1 LWRCVRRPLWHHR
14 GMQPHFETA
23 AEGDSAARRVLRG
36 VFGYASFRGRQEA
49 IIAAALAGHDTLVLM
64 PTGGGKSL
72 CYQIPALVRDGVG
85 IVVSPLIALME
96 DQVGALRE
104 AGVAAAFLNS
114 TQRRREQDEVVAAL
128 RRGQLDLLYLAPER
142 LLQEETQKLLRDMQV
157 AIIAIDEAHCVSQW
171 GHDFRSEYLGLN
183 VLKEWLPG
191 VPRMALTATATPPTR
206 EEIVARLELDSP
218 RVFVESFDRP
228 NIRYTVQAKTDARR
242 QLADFLRHHR
252 GEPGIVYCLSRDKTE
267 STAEWLVA
275 QGFDAVPYH
284 AGLAAETRAEHQRRF
299 LAEDALIV
307 VATIAFGM
315 GIDKPD
321 VRFVAH
327 LDLPKS
333 VEAYYQE
340 TGRAGRDGEPA
351 DAWMVYGLQDVVQ
364 LKQFVAASEADEQH
378 KRRERAKLDALLGW
392 CEVTECRRRPLLE
405 YFGETRVEA
414 CGNCDNCLS
423 PPATWDGTE
432 AARKLLSAVYR
443 TGQSFGAGHVI
454 DVLLGEPTE
463 KVARHRHER
472 LSVFGLGKDLPAAT
486 WRSLL
491 RQLLVQGYVRI
502 DHEGYGAV
510 GLTEASRGLLRGETT
525 LRVRE
530 DPKTPAAAR
539 KKRAGP
545 SEVAPQDEP
554 LWEALREC
562 RKELAA
568 EHNVPPYVI
577 FHDATLR
584 QMVALKPVDDAAL
597 LAVGGV
603 GQAKLARY
611 GERFLEVLRRHAAPA
626 L

>member
-1 LWRCVRRPLWHHR
+1 MPGQYTIDR
-14 GMQPHFETA
+14 
-23 AEGDSAARRVLRG
+23 ARAILRDA
-36 VFGYASFRGRQEA
+36 FGYAEFRDQQEA
-49 IIAAALAGHDTLVLM
+49 IIAAALAGSDSLVLM

-72 CYQIPALVRDGVG
+72 CYQLPALVRDGVG

-114 TQRRREQDEVVAAL
+114 TLTRVEQSAVMRRL
-128 RRGQLDLLYLAPER
+128 RHGELKLLYMAPER
-142 LLQEETQKLLRDMQV
+142 LLQDETRALLHDV
-157 AIIAIDEAHCVSQW
+157 TVSIIAIDEAHCVSQW
-171 GHDFRSEYLGLN
+171 GHDFRAEYLGLN
-183 VLKEWLPG
+183 VLKDWLPG

-206 EEIVARLELDSP
+206 TEIVARLELTEP
-218 RVFVESFDRP
+218 QVFVSSFDRP
-228 NIRYTVQAKTDARR
+228 NIRYFVQAKTDARR
-242 QLADFLRHHR
+242 QLAEFLQAHR

-267 STAEWLVA
+267 STAEWLVE
-275 QGFDAVPYH
+275 QGFAAVPYH
-284 AGLAAETRAEHQRRF
+284 AGLPAETRAEHQRRF

-333 VEAYYQE
+333 VESYYQE

-364 LKQFVAASEADEQH
+364 LSQFVAASEADEQH

-392 CEVTECRRRPLLE
+392 CEVTECRRRPLLS
-405 YFGETRVEA
+405 YFGEQTSGP
-414 CGNCDNCLS
+414 CGNCDNCLA

-443 TGQSFGAGHVI
+443 TGQRFGAAHVI
-454 DVLLGEPTE
+454 DVLLGNATE
-463 KVARHRHER
+463 KVQRHRHEQ
-472 LSVFGLGKDLPAAT
+472 LSVFGIGTELAAPA

-491 RQLLVQGYVRI
+491 RQLLVRGYMNV
-502 DHEGYGAV
+502 DHEGFGALM
-510 GLTEASRGLLRGETT
+510 LTDASRALLRGETM

-530 DPKTPAAAR
+530 DAKAPAPR
-539 KKRAGP
+539 KKARTPLGD
-545 SEVAPQDEP
+545 VAPEDQAM
-554 LWEALREC
+554 WEALREC
-562 RKELAA
+562 RRQLAT
-568 EHNVPPYVI
+568 EQNVPPYVI

-584 QMVALKPVDDAAL
+584 QMLAERPADREGL
-597 LAVGGV
+597 LEISGV
-603 GQAKLARY
+603 GQAKLERY
-611 GERFLEVLRRHAAPA
+611 GERFLEVLRA
-626 L
+626 

>member
-1 LWRCVRRPLWHHR
+1 MWHHR
-14 GMQPHFETA
+14 AMHLQHAPAPER
-23 AEGDSAARRVLRG
+23 EDPARRVLRD
-36 VFGYASFRGRQEA
+36 VFGYATFRGHQKA
-49 IIAAALAGHDTLVLM
+49 IIEAALAGNDSLVLM

-85 IVVSPLIALME
+85 LVVSPLIALMD
-96 DQVGALRE
+96 DQVRALRE

-114 TQRRREQDEVVAAL
+114 TQKRKEQDEVIAAL
-128 RRGQLDLLYLAPER
+128 RRDKLDLLYLAPER
-142 LLQEETQKLLRDMQV
+142 LLQDETQALLHGLQV
-157 AIIAIDEAHCVSQW
+157 SIVAIDEAHCVSQW
-171 GHDFRSEYLGLN
+171 GHDFRAEYLGLN
-183 VLKEWLPG
+183 ALKQWLPG
-191 VPRMALTATATPPTR
+191 VPRMALTATATLPTR

-228 NIRYTVQAKTDARR
+228 NIRYAVQTKTDARR
-242 QLADFLRHHR
+242 QLLEFLRNHR

-267 STAEWLVA
+267 SIADWLVE
-275 QGFDAVPYH
+275 QGFAALPYH
-284 AGLAAETRAEHQRRF
+284 AGLPAGTRAEHQRRF
-299 LAEDALIV
+299 LIEDSVII

-392 CEVTECRRRPLLE
+392 CEVTACRRRPLLE
-405 YFGETRVEA
+405 YFGEPRFDP
-414 CGNCDNCLS
+414 CGNCDNCTS

-443 TGQSFGAGHVI
+443 TGQSFGAAHVI
-454 DVLLGEPTE
+454 DVLLGEATE

-472 LSVFGLGKDLPAAT
+472 LSVFGIGKDLPVSA

-491 RQLLVQGYVRI
+491 RQLLVLGYVRV
-502 DHEGYGAV
+502 DHDGYGALA
-510 GLTEASRGLLRGETT
+510 LTDASRALLRGETT

-530 DPKTPAAAR
+530 DTKAPSAR
-539 KKRAGP
+539 KARAVP
-545 SEVAPQDEP
+545 SEMAQHDEP
-554 LWEALREC
+554 LWQALRDC
-562 RKELAA
+562 RKQLAA

-577 FHDATLR
+577 FHDATLK
-584 QMVALKPVDDAAL
+584 QMAALRPADPDAL
-597 LAVGGV
+597 LAIGGV

-611 GERFLEVLRRHAAPA
+611 GERFLAVLRAHPAPA
-626 L
+626 

>member
-1 LWRCVRRPLWHHR
+1 MIAA
-14 GMQPHFETA
+14 MQPQHSPA
-23 AEGDSAARRVLRG
+23 AADERARRVLRD
-36 VFGYASFRGRQEA
+36 VFGYSSFRGRQEA
-49 IIAAALAGHDTLVLM
+49 IIDAALAGHDSLVLM

-72 CYQIPALVRDGVG
+72 CYQIPAIVRDGVG
-85 IVVSPLIALME
+85 LVVSPLIALMA

-114 TQRRREQDEVVAAL
+114 TLKRREQDEVVAAL
-128 RRGQLDLLYLAPER
+128 RRGKLDLLYLAPER
-142 LLQEETQKLLRDMQV
+142 LLQDETRELLREMQV
-157 AIIAIDEAHCVSQW
+157 SIVAIDEAHCVSQW
-171 GHDFRSEYLGLN
+171 GHDFRAEYLGLHL
-183 VLKEWLPG
+183 LKEWLPG
-191 VPRMALTATATPPTR
+191 VPRMALTATATLPTR

-228 NIRYTVQAKTDARR
+228 NIRYSVQAKTDARR
-242 QLADFLRHHR
+242 QLLEFLSSHR
-252 GEPGIVYCLSRDKTE
+252 GEPGIVYCLSREKTE
-267 STAEWLVA
+267 STADWLTQ
-275 QGFDAVPYH
+275 QGFPAVPYH

-321 VRFVAH
+321 VRFVVH

-333 VEAYYQE
+333 IEAYYQE

-364 LKQFVAASEADEQH
+364 LSQFVAASDADEQH

-392 CEVTECRRRPLLE
+392 CEVTECRRKPLLE
-405 YFGETRVEA
+405 YFGEARAEP
-414 CGNCDNCLS
+414 CGNCDNCLRA
-423 PPATWDGTE
+423 PATWDGTE

-443 TGQSFGAGHVI
+443 TGQTFGAAHVI
-454 DVLLGEPTE
+454 DVLRGEATE

-472 LSVFGLGKDLPAAT
+472 LSVFGIGSDLPVSA

-491 RQLLVQGYVRI
+491 RQLLVKGYVLV
-502 DHEGYGAV
+502 DHEGYGALA
-510 GLTEASRGLLRGETT
+510 LTEASRALLRGETT

-530 DPKTPAAAR
+530 DIKAPAVRKAR
-539 KKRAGP
+539 ATP
-545 SEVAPQDEP
+545 SELTPTDEP

-562 RKELAA
+562 RRQLAA
-568 EHNVPPYVI
+568 EQNVPPYVI
-577 FHDATLR
+577 FHDATLK
-584 QMVALKPVDDAAL
+584 QMAALRPADAAAL
-597 LAVGGV
+597 LTIGGV

-611 GERFLEVLRRHAAPA
+611 GERFLAVVRAHAPA
-626 L
+626 A

>member
-1 LWRCVRRPLWHHR
+1 MVWSITEPL
-14 GMQPHFETA
+14 P
-23 AEGDSAARRVLRG
+23 ARAREVLRQ
-36 VFGYASFRGRQEA
+36 VFGYAEFRGRQEA
-49 IIAAALAGHDTLVLM
+49 IIDAALEGHDSLVLM

-85 IVVSPLIALME
+85 LVVSPLIALME
-96 DQVGALRE
+96 NQVSALRE

-114 TQRRREQDEVVAAL
+114 TL
-128 RRGQLDLLYLAPER
+128 RRAEQNEVIADLRHGRLKLLYLAPER
-142 LLQEETQKLLRDMQV
+142 LLQEETQALLREV
-157 AIIAIDEAHCVSQW
+157 TISIVAIDEAHCVSQW
-171 GHDFRSEYLGLN
+171 GHDFRAEYLGLN
-183 VLKEWLPG
+183 VLRQWLPG
-191 VPRMALTATATPPTR
+191 VPRMALTATATLPTR

-228 NIRYTVQAKTDARR
+228 NIRYAVQTKTDARR
-242 QLADFLRHHR
+242 QLLEFLRNHR

-267 STAEWLVA
+267 STAAWLGD
-275 QGFDAVPYH
+275 QGFAAVPYH
-284 AGLAAETRAEHQRRF
+284 AGLPGETRAEHQRRF
-299 LAEDALIV
+299 LVEDSLIV

-333 VEAYYQE
+333 IEAYYQE

-405 YFGETRVEA
+405 YFGDPRSES
-414 CGNCDNCLS
+414 CGNCDNCTS

-432 AARKLLSAVYR
+432 AARKLLSTVYR
-443 TGQSFGAGHVI
+443 TGQTFGAAHVI
-454 DVLLGEPTE
+454 DVLLGAATE

-472 LSVFGLGKDLPAAT
+472 LSVFGIGSDLPASS

-491 RQLLVQGYVRI
+491 RQLLVQGYVRV
-502 DHEGYGAV
+502 DHEGYGALA
-510 GLTEASRGLLRGETT
+510 LTEASRALLRGETT

-530 DPKTPAAAR
+530 DTNAPSTRKAR
-539 KKRAGP
+539 ATP
-545 SEVAPQDEP
+545 SEVAPGDEP

-562 RKELAA
+562 RRQLAA
-568 EHNVPPYVI
+568 EQNVPPYVI
-577 FHDATLR
+577 FHDATLK
-584 QMVALKPVDDAAL
+584 QMAAVRPPDSDAL
-597 LAVGGV
+597 LAISGV

-611 GERFLEVLRRHAAPA
+611 GERFLAVIGAHIVQAPPGA
-626 L
+626 